1 MINTTN
7 IIDKYAKHNKDIFS
21 VKNYNNDN
29 SKILI
34 EFHGWSSAHIC
45 FSYLIDALNKKFKSS
60 KTNNISKIKILFI
73 QKFCW

>member
-1 MINTTN
+1 MNYFKFLEWFQKIMINTTN

-34 EFHGWSSAHIC
+34 EFHGCSAHIC
-45 FSYLIDALNKKFKSS
+45 FPI
-60 KTNNISKIKILFI
+60 
-73 QKFCW
+73 

>member
-34 EFHGWSSAHIC
+34 SFMVGAQHI
-45 FSYLIDALNKKFKSS
+45 FVFPI
-60 KTNNISKIKILFI
+60 
-73 QKFCW
+73 